1 MADERLKRIRR
12 AYTEAETEQPAHY
25 EPLPKWET
33 LPIQLREAIIHVY
46 LVGKLDALSEMKT
59 GHTDEG

>member
-1 MADERLKRIRR
+1 MADERLERIRR
-12 AYTEAETEQPAHY
+12 AYAEAETEQPAQY

-46 LVGKLDALSEMKT
+46 LAGRLNALSEVR
-59 GHTDEG
+59 GNSA